1 MASQDICQHWNWDN
15 VADSLHGRLIYK
27 DECCRCFASPKSQG
41 GLEVCLKCFVGS
53 CNDSTAPESHNHS
66 KIHFRN
72 TEHPLVLKIEKI
84 KVNSEPIVISKVAI
98 GKSGGI
104 DCDADRYETQ
114 VSVYC
119 HSCNV
124 TLDKSNPK
132 VASMVDSVMLAQSA
146 FEQNQVGEW
155 EMEFKPCEHTLM
167 LDQSGSQR
175 IPDKSLAH
183 CQECDLKSNLWL
195 CMTCGH
201 LGCGRQNYDGTGGNG
216 HGLEHFQTT
225 GHCVNVKIG
234 TITPEGKAAIHC
246 YKCDEEVVDP
256 ELAAHLGVLGI
267 EITSQVKTEKNMA
280 ELNLEMNLNATLSKQ
295 LEDGKEL
302 IQVWGPMNTGIQNL
316 GNSCY
321 MNSVLQVLFSQEEF
335 RNKYAL
341 NAEDHLVNCKK
352 YTPECFQ
359 CQVQKLALGL
369 VSGRYSQKTLAD
381 KYITEENG

>member
-1 MASQDICQHWNWDN
+1 
-15 VADSLHGRLIYK
+15 
-27 DECCRCFASPKSQG
+27 
-41 GLEVCLKCFVGS
+41 
-53 CNDSTAPESHNHS
+53 
-66 KIHFRN
+66 
-72 TEHPLVLKIEKI
+72 
-84 KVNSEPIVISKVAI
+84 
-98 GKSGGI
+98 
-104 DCDADRYETQ
+104 
-114 VSVYC
+114 
-119 HSCNV
+119 
-124 TLDKSNPK
+124 
-132 VASMVDSVMLAQSA
+132 
-146 FEQNQVGEW
+146 
-155 EMEFKPCEHTLM
+155 MEFKPCEHTLT
-167 LDQSGSQR
+167 LDQSGAQK

-183 CQECDLKSNLWL
+183 CQECDLKANLWL

-201 LGCGRQNYDGTGGNG
+201 LGCGRKNYDGTGGNG

-246 YKCDEEVVDP
+246 YSCDEEVVDP

-267 EITSQVKTEKNMA
+267 EITNQVKTEKNMA

-335 RNKYAL
+335 RNKYSA
-341 NAEDHLVNCKK
+341 NAEDHLNNCKK

-359 CQVQKLALGL
+359 CQIQKLGLGL
-369 VSGRYSQKTLAD
+369 ICGKYSQKSLAD
-381 KYITEENG
+381 KYITEENGEVPPDTYFQEGIKPQIFKTLIGKGHPEFQTGQQQDVLEYFMYLLDKIMKAEKQAKAADPGKIFEFEMERRTQCTQCHRVTYKTSKENHLYVRAICDSKVEEGTKINLSSCLE